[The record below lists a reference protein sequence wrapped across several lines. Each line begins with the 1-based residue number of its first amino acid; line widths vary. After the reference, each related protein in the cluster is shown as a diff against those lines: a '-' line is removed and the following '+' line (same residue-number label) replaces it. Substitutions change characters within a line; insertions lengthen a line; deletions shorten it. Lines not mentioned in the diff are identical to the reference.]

1 MYNLCLLSRSP
12 SPEPEYGR
20 DGKRV
25 NTREV
30 RYKKKMEDE
39 RHKLILD
46 NQSLNP
52 EYKAPMDYR
61 YTKLNFSLNEAKIY
75 TLSNCNIQSTYQTWL

>member
-1 MYNLCLLSRSP
+1 MSDVRSP

-25 NTREV
+25 NTREA

-39 RHKLILD
+39 RHKLILE
-46 NQSLNP
+46 NQALNP
-52 EYKAPMDYR
+52 EYKTPMDYR
-61 YTKLNFSLNEAKIY
+61 YTNL
-75 TLSNCNIQSTYQTWL
+75 

>member
-61 YTKLNFSLNEAKIY
+61 YTNLNFSLNEAKIN
-75 TLSNCNIQSTYQTWL
+75 TSNCNVNSRYIKTWI